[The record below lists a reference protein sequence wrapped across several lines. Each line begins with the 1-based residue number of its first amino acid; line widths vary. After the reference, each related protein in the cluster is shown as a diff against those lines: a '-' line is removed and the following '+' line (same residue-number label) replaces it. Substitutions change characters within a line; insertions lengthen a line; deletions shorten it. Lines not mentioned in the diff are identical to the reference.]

1 MALQVEKRGQPLTTH
16 SQIALD
22 FGGLV
27 CYSRS
32 TMEVGTLVR
41 RAPERGGW
49 RLHNHVGTIVEVDG
63 SQHCKVIWMN
73 RPNVWWLT
81 AFDLLELV

>member
-1 MALQVEKRGQPLTTH
+1 
-16 SQIALD
+16 
-22 FGGLV
+22 
-27 CYSRS
+27 
-32 TMEVGTLVR
+32 MEVGTLVR

-81 AFDLLELV
+81 AFDLLELA